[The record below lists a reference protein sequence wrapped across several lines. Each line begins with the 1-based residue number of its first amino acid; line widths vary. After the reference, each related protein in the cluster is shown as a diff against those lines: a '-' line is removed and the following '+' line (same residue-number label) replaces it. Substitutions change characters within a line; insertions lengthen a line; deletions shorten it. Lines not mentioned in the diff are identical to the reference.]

1 MYAWPVLTL
10 ESLGVGVDVGWNWQT
25 SVHSECVVVHELG
38 LSGRCWKRSDAR
50 DHVMGMLA
58 PFTLDKCY
66 QELLGRRHTPE
77 CDCAVGVEALV
88 RTPCPGLQL
97 FQFSLSDR
105 NCLDSSYNPEDWWTC
120 NLLGFKPGRP
130 PDGHLI
136 IVTYA
141 PSSTAQSRE
150 HRRPARRRQL
160 LGGSASRELRS
171 FAGGGGWAIKRLC
184 WANEQ
189 RQDRRLPTSSLD
201 RKKETG
207 RSVMMAPTGDETYI
221 YGHFTEDDGPFIPAL
236 GGSSPPPAYDVAVA
250 ERVRRPSASHRLNQ
264 NPQTFP
270 AFPTPQYETRDQR
283 NLSSVSPNFAHGGY
297 AAVMPGSGMAEMAGG
312 QGLVYHRVIQRP
324 SPPPSHHSAQSVQ
337 VSHNPS
343 TLSSPIL
350 NSPAQQSTKST
361 APANPND
368 TWTPEQNRFI
378 LRLDKVEGKSLQE
391 ISIALEHV
399 FHVERDADTIARQLA
414 FLRARGKAWSD
425 DLSVTENLGSIQQ
438 PDSTTTSTD
447 TPTAMNDEQLADVGF
462 AVRLELEQRLRG
474 SLVSDLKQ
482 RMFSEQRERNAEYTA
497 MMTMDLGKDSVE
509 DYEIV

>member
-1 MYAWPVLTL
+1 SKTVR
-10 ESLGVGVDVGWNWQT
+10 
-25 SVHSECVVVHELG
+25 
-38 LSGRCWKRSDAR
+38 LSPYGY
-50 DHVMGMLA
+50 
-58 PFTLDKCY
+58 TLDKCY

-88 RTPCPGLQL
+88 RTPCPGLQS

-105 NCLDSSYNPEDWWTC
+105 NCLDSSYNSGDWWTC
-120 NLLGFKPGRP
+120 DLLGFKPRRP
-130 PDGHLI
+130 PDDL

-141 PSSTAQSRE
+141 PSSIARSRK
-150 HRRPARRRQL
+150 HRRLARMRQL
-160 LGGSASRELRS
+160 LGDSASRPLRS
-171 FAGGGGWAIKRLC
+171 IAGGGVGWAIKRVC

-189 RQDRRLPTSSLD
+189 RQDSRLPTSSLD

-221 YGHFTEDDGPFIPAL
+221 YGHFTEDDGPFIPTL

-250 ERVRRPSASHRLNQ
+250 ERVRRAPASHRLDQ
-264 NPQTFP
+264 NPQIIP
-270 AFPTPQYETRDQR
+270 AFPTPQYGTQDQGHI
-283 NLSSVSPNFAHGGY
+283 SSVSPNFAHGGY
-297 AAVMPGSGMAEMAGG
+297 AAVMSGTGMAEMAWAPGLIV
-312 QGLVYHRVIQRP
+312 QGP
-324 SPPPSHHSAQSVQ
+324 NPPPSHHSAQSVQ
-337 VSHNPS
+337 VSHNLS

-350 NSPAQQSTKST
+350 ISPAQQSTTST
-361 APANPND
+361 APTNSND

-378 LRLDKVEGKSLQE
+378 FRLDKVEGKSLQK

-438 PDSTTTSTD
+438 PDSTTTSTG
-447 TPTAMNDEQLADVGF
+447 TSTATNDKQLADVRL
-462 AVRLELEQRLRG
+462 AIRLELEQRLRG
-474 SLVSDLKQ
+474 SLASDLEQ
-482 RMFSEQRERNAEYTA
+482 RMFNDQRERNAEYTA
-497 MMTMDLGKDSVE
+497 MMTMDLGKDSIE